1 MEYGPRET
9 NYAAYQ
15 LKQELKPGVLI
26 CNTFKIGMTE
36 ERHYVWLHP
45 GKSWSVRTFTI
56 VLPLDEWFIHRVE
69 NAYERNRGEH
79 GMFSSKD
86 DALIFEL
93 NSIYVE
99 YGTPPHVR
107 YYRSEF
113 DDNATTEV
121 V

>member
-1 MEYGPRET
+1 
-9 NYAAYQ
+9 
-15 LKQELKPGVLI
+15 
-26 CNTFKIGMTE
+26 
-36 ERHYVWLHP
+36 
-45 GKSWSVRTFTI
+45 
-56 VLPLDEWFIHRVE
+56 
-69 NAYERNRGEH
+69 
-79 GMFSSKD
+79 MFSSKD